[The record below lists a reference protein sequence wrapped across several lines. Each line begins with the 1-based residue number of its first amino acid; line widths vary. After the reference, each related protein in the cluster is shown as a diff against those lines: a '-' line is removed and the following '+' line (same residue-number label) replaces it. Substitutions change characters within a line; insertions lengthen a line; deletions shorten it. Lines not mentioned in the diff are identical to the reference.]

1 MIKILEKLLAA
12 RQEAKAFG
20 FEWANS
26 DRIIHQAISECAEIR
41 EAIEDD
47 EPAHRVQEEIGD
59 LLHTAISLCDFMGFN
74 VEETLEKVSSKF
86 DKRFTNLKK
95 LAAQRGLDSLEGQS
109 LEFKLSLWD
118 EIKTTEDTR
127 S

>member
-59 LLHTAISLCDFMGFN
+59 LLHTAISLCDFVGFD
-74 VEETLEKVSSKF
+74 VEETLEKVCTKF
-86 DKRFTNLKK
+86 DLRFNNLKK
-95 LAAQRGLDSLEGQS
+95 LAAERGLSSLEGET
-109 LEFKLSLWD
+109 LEFKLGLWN
-118 EIKTTEDTR
+118 EIKKIEG
-127 S
+127 

>member
-26 DRIIHQAISECAEIR
+26 DRIINQAISECAEIR

-59 LLHTAISLCDFMGFN
+59 LLHTAISLCDFMGFD
-74 VEETLEKVSSKF
+74 VEETLEKVCAKF
-86 DKRFTNLKK
+86 DKRFNNLKK
-95 LAAQRGLDSLEGQS
+95 LAAERGLSSLEGET
-109 LEFKLSLWD
+109 LEYKLGLWD
-118 EIKTTEDTR
+118 EIKKIEG
-127 S
+127 